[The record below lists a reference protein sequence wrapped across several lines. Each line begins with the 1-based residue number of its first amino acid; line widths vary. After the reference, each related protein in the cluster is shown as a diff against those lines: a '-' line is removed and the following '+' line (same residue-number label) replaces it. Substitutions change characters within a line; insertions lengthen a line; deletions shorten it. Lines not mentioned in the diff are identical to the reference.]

1 MNKFYAFFLLLL
13 VSPFFVFC
21 GNCCEQKGF
30 ALTEEQ
36 TEFVEKG
43 NHFAFEF
50 LKKVNQE
57 TAGEYMVSPLSLQF
71 LLSMVLNGAQGT
83 SADEILDVLGYEKG
97 ETDKINDYCALMLN
111 QLPKVDSLTKLNI
124 ANALVVN
131 EKYPLLKSYNKKV
144 KSVYEAEI
152 SQLDFTQKE
161 EVLARV
167 NGWCNEKSEG
177 LIPKIMD
184 DVEPGMMAVLMNAVY
199 FKSSW
204 TTPFNKKATTES
216 DFTSEDGSKKSVPM
230 MQKTE
235 QLPYW
240 ENEDFQMVQ
249 LPYSKGSFSM
259 TVLLPKEG
267 EKVADIIDEL
277 DEENWNEWR
286 QSCTNKKV
294 RLALPRFESKFHI
307 DLNKI
312 LSDMGMPSIFTANAD
327 LGAMFR
333 SPAYM
338 SVIQQDS
345 AIKIDEEGSE
355 AAAITSGMVR
365 AMAARPEETID
376 FTADHSFLYLIT
388 ENTTGT
394 VLFAGKY

>member
-1 MNKFYAFFLLLL
+1 MPQWLCRI
-13 VSPFFVFC
+13 SGRMP
-21 GNCCEQKGF
+21 
-30 ALTEEQ
+30 
-36 TEFVEKG
+36 
-43 NHFAFEF
+43 HR
-50 LKKVNQE
+50 
-57 TAGEYMVSPLSLQF
+57 LQF
-71 LLSMVLNGAQGT
+71 HLSMVLNGAQGST
-83 SADEILDVLGYEKG
+83 ADEISAVLGY
-97 ETDKINDYCALMLN
+97 DKDEIAQINNYCALMLN
-111 QLPKVDSLTKLNI
+111 QLPKVDSLTQLNI

-204 TTPFNKKATTES
+204 TTPFSKKATTED
-216 DFTSEDGSKKSVPM
+216 DFTGEDGSKKMVPM

-240 ENEDFQMVQ
+240 ENEDFQLVQ
-249 LPYSKGSFSM
+249 LPYGKGNFAM

-267 EKVADIIDEL
+267 KKVADIMEDL
-277 DEENWNEWR
+277 NADNWNAWR

-312 LSDMGMPSIFTANAD
+312 LSEMGMPSIFSADAD
-327 LGAMFR
+327 LSAMFR

-345 AIKIDEEGSE
+345 AIKVDEEGSE

-365 AMAARPEETID
+365 AMAARPEEIID
-376 FTADHSFLYLIT
+376 FTADHTFLYLIT